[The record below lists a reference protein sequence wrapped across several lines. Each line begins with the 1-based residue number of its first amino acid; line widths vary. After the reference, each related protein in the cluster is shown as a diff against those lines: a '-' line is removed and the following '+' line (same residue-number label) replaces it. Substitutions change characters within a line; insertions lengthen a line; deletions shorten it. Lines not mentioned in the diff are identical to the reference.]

1 MSLLPTLSRPRWVR
15 SSWYQIARL
24 ASRCRSYQ
32 HVRALGGYAVAGIR
46 LPRRPNQTLAG
57 EAERPI
63 NKLPPN
69 RLNWNRP
76 SPNLVFLIDSNLAF
90 SIESSLALMIDSNL
104 AVLIDS
110 NLAFLSDSNLAG
122 ITFLA

>member
-1 MSLLPTLSRPRWVR
+1 
-15 SSWYQIARL
+15 
-24 ASRCRSYQ
+24 
-32 HVRALGGYAVAGIR
+32 

-57 EAERPI
+57 EAERPTK
-63 NKLPPN
+63 KLPPN

-90 SIESSLALMIDSNL
+90 SIESNLALMIDSNL

-122 ITFLA
+122 IKLLAWPQYVAPADTFAPKVGTQ